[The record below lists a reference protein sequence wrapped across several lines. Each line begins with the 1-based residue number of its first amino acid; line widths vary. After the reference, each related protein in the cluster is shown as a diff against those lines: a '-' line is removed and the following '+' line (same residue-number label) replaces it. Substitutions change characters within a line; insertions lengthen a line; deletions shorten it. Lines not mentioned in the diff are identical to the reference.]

1 VAAWLV
7 IRASWPPPTMPTTG
21 GAGAEV
27 AGATESVTHRTLRD
41 RRLGQHTT
49 HVARL

>member
-21 GAGAEV
+21 GAGAEAV
-27 AGATESVTHRTLRD
+27 GSAESVTVRTLRD
-41 RRLGQHTT
+41 RQPG
-49 HVARL
+49 